1 MRQQPSAPFPRIGLR
16 KAKAPALYVS
26 RLVTH
31 VRSEDARWRDLF
43 ERADI
48 VSEGKCEHGEY
59 RGTTHVLLPLFDQA
73 SGAEEHAF
81 AAAMA
86 PQCMHVRLRALRIAR
101 REAQHRAGV
110 SLEPSR
116 CELRFSTTS
125 EGGVKI
131 EVDVEAN
138 LVKRH
143 TGTR

>member
-1 MRQQPSAPFPRIGLR
+1 MREQQGAPFPRIGLR
-16 KAKAPALYVS
+16 KAKAPAAYVS
-26 RLVTH
+26 RSVTH
-31 VRSEDARWRDLF
+31 VRSEDARWRELF

-48 VSEGKCEHGEY
+48 VSEGKCEHGSY
-59 RGTTHVLLPLFDQA
+59 RGTTNVLLPLMDLASSPEEQA
-73 SGAEEHAF
+73 FVSAL
-81 AAAMA
+81 A

-125 EGGVKI
+125 KGGVKI